1 MNKIP
6 SLQQILPQSPD
17 DIQRFSSE
25 ASAAPARMSHLNRA
39 ALYFGMDVEF
49 IEVDWSVSSDIFI
62 NKPAGYV
69 KLLNINIPQNDY
81 RGFGIIWDS
90 ALYQGEKGIK
100 TPYYAQFT
108 SVSPDNKL
116 NAVYPTTPPESATD
130 GYIKMECFSSMG
142 ATDASFF
149 YSIIPQ

>member
-17 DIQRFSSE
+17 EIQRFSTE

-49 IEVDWSVSSDIFI
+49 IEVDFSVTSDIFI
-62 NKPAGYV
+62 NKPAGHI
-69 KLLNINIPQNDY
+69 KLLNINMGADDY
-81 RGFGIIWDS
+81 RQFNIIWDS
-90 ALYQGEKGIK
+90 ALYQGLKGIK

-108 SVSPDNKL
+108 ALSPDRL
-116 NAVYPTTPPESATD
+116 NAVYPITTPE
-130 GYIKMECFSSMG
+130 I
-142 ATDASFF
+142 ATDAYIQMEYFCTKGLVDVSFF

>member
-39 ALYFGMDVEF
+39 ALYFGMDAEF
-49 IEVDWSVSSDIFI
+49 IEIDFSVTQNVFI
-62 NKPAGYV
+62 NKPSGHINI
-69 KLLNINIPQNDY
+69 LNINVFAGLG
-81 RGFGIIWDS
+81 RRLFIIWDS
-90 ALYQGEKGIK
+90 ALFQAAKNVN

-108 SVSPDNKL
+108 AVSDNSL
-116 NAVYPTTPPESATD
+116 NAVYPVTIPQGTYDAGLELEYYSTN
-130 GYIKMECFSSMG
+130 G

-149 YSIIPQ
+149 YSLIPQ

>member
-6 SLQQILPQSPD
+6 TLKQILPQSPD
-17 DIQRFSSE
+17 EIQKFSSE
-25 ASAAPARMSHLNRA
+25 ASAAPAKLAHLNRA

-49 IEVDWSVSSDIFI
+49 IEVDWSVNSNIFI

-69 KLLNINIPQNDY
+69 KLLNINIPPNDY

-116 NAVYPTTPPESATD
+116 NAVYPITPPESAID
-130 GYIKMECFSSMG
+130 GYIKMEYFSYMG
-142 ATDASFF
+142 TTDASFF

>member
-17 DIQRFSSE
+17 EIQRFSSE

-49 IEVDWSVSSDIFI
+49 IEVDFSVSSDVFI

-69 KLLNINIPQNDY
+69 KLLNINLGGNDS
-81 RGFGIIWDS
+81 RQFNIIWDS
-90 ALYQGEKGIK
+90 ALYQGLKNIK

-108 SVSPDNKL
+108 ALSPNKVNVVNPITL
-116 NAVYPTTPPESATD
+116 PELATD
-130 GYIKMECFSSMG
+130 GYIQVEYS
-142 ATDASFF
+142 ATDALTDVSFF